1 MSITTDL
8 NALHL
13 QRQERLTATM
23 REMGVS
29 AVLTPDPINIMYA
42 TGSRNMTVWGLMGP
56 SRFVLHCVDG
66 PTILFEFNLGEH
78 LSQGLPTISEI
89 RTSTGITAKKTPH
102 YRENNER
109 FANEIVEVLRAQQ
122 GSENLSLAVELVD
135 FTFTDSLRKRNVHL
149 TDATP
154 IFQQSRMIKQPLE
167 IEVMRHAVAEVEL
180 AAAEL
185 QAAIRPGA
193 TENQVWAEFHR
204 GLIARNGEFISTR
217 LFQSG
222 VRTFPYF
229 QESSDAVMQ
238 SGDLV
243 CFDTD
248 ALGVLNYAVDFSRTF
263 LCGDV
268 SATSIQRNLYQI
280 ALEQL
285 EHNAANLRAGRTF
298 EEFARSAY
306 QVPEAFRDYGYYVLA
321 HGLGMSG
328 EHPNVPRV
336 EPDGSYNFPG
346 EIQPN
351 MVLCIE
357 SYVGD
362 PDSQQGVKLEDQY
375 LVHADSVER
384 LTKFPLDTRLTS
396 VDRTDAGMFVATR

>member
-1 MSITTDL
+1 MLDINVNEL
-8 NALHL
+8 YL
-13 QRQERLTATM
+13 QRQRRLTSM
-23 REMGVS
+23 MKSMGVG
-29 AVLTPDPINIMYA
+29 AVLTADPINILYA

-56 SRFVLHCVDG
+56 SRFVLHFADG

-78 LSQGLPTISEI
+78 LSDGLPTISEI

-102 YRENNER
+102 YRQNNER
-109 FANEIVEVLRAQQ
+109 FADEIVDILRRVQ
-122 GSENLSLAVELVD
+122 GRDSMALAVELVD
-135 FTFTDSLRKRNVHL
+135 FTFTDELRSRGVAL
-149 TDATP
+149 SDATP
-154 IFQQSRMIKQPLE
+154 VFQYARMIKQPLE
-167 IEVMRHAVAEVEL
+167 IDVMRYAVAQVEL
-180 AAAEL
+180 AAGDLE
-185 QAAIRPGA
+185 AAIRPGA
-193 TENQVWAEFHR
+193 TENEVWSKFHE
-204 GLIARNGEFISTR
+204 GLIARDGEFVSTR

-229 QESSDAVMQ
+229 QESSNAVME

-248 ALGVLNYAVDFSRTF
+248 ALGVMNYAVDFSRTF

-268 SATSIQRNLYQI
+268 KATQIQQDLYGI
-280 ALEQL
+280 AREQL
-285 EHNAANLRAGRTF
+285 EHNASNIAAGRSF
-298 EEFARSAY
+298 EEFARRAFV
-306 QVPEAFRDYGYYVLA
+306 VPERHRQYGYYVLA

-336 EPDGSYNFPG
+336 GEDGSFDFPG
-346 EIQPN
+346 SIEEN

-362 PDSQQGVKLEDQY
+362 PDSHQGVKLEDQF

-384 LTKFPLDTRLTS
+384 LSSYPLCDALSGALTR
-396 VDRTDAGMFVATR
+396 